1 MKFHKKFAFKT
12 TFRIL
17 LILGNMVVLSII
29 FGDDR
34 LFFNQIIL
42 STILLL
48 QILELLRFV
57 NKTNKELAK
66 FILAIKHSDFS
77 INFNQHRVGD
87 SFDILTQSF
96 EEIIEQYKK
105 AKIEKEA
112 QFQYLRTVV
121 SHVNIGI
128 ISIENDV
135 DITLMNNTAEQLLGV
150 SGIKNWKIIRE
161 KVPTFIKQ
169 AEELFPEGQ
178 RLIEFR
184 NKENLTLSVD
194 VSSVILMEKEYKLI
208 TLKDIKNEIEQKEIE
223 AWHKLIRILTHEIM
237 NSATPISSLTETMQD
252 MLDKGTTNEETINDL
267 KFSLKTIQR
276 RSDGMLDF
284 IDDYRKITRVP
295 KPVLETKDLKELVDE
310 IATLTKGELKANDI
324 ELTLQVGSHQLNID
338 SKLIEQV
345 LINLIKNAQQALAGR
360 SDGKITIRSERAENN
375 IHLNISDNGP
385 GISEKVLPEI
395 FIPFYTT
402 KKQGSGIGLSLSKQI
417 MHMHG
422 GSIKANSKVGSGT
435 DFTLT
440 FKNTT

>member
-1 MKFHKKFAFKT
+1 
-12 TFRIL
+12 
-17 LILGNMVVLSII
+17 MVVLSYI

-42 STILLL
+42 SVILIL
-48 QILELLRFV
+48 QIIELFRYV
-57 NKTNKELAK
+57 SKTNKELAK

-87 SFDILTQSF
+87 SFDILTESF
-96 EEIIEQYKK
+96 EAIIDQYKK

-121 SHVNIGI
+121 SHINVGI
-128 ISIENDV
+128 ISIENEV
-135 DITLMNNTAEQLLGV
+135 DITLMNTTAEQLLGV
-150 SGIKNWKIIRE
+150 SGIKNWAILKE
-161 KVPTFIKQ
+161 KVPIFTHQ
-169 AEELFPEGQ
+169 VEELFPEGQ

-184 NKENLTLSVD
+184 NKDYSTFSVD
-194 VSSVILMEKEYKLI
+194 VSSVILMEKNYILI

-252 MLDKGTTNEETINDL
+252 MLDKGTPSEETINDL

-276 RSDGMLDF
+276 RSDGMLSF

-295 KPVLETKDLKELVDE
+295 KPVLETKDLKDIVDE
-310 IATLTKGELKANDI
+310 IATLTKAELKANNIKLKI
-324 ELTLQVGSHQLNID
+324 EVESQPLNID
-338 SKLIEQV
+338 AKLIEQV
-345 LINLIKNAQQALAGR
+345 LINLIKNAQQALSG
-360 SDGKITIRSERAENN
+360 SKNGIITIHTKLTASHT
-375 IHLNISDNGP
+375 HLIISDNGP
-385 GISEKVLPEI
+385 GIPDKVLPEI

-422 GSIKANSKVGSGT
+422 GSIKVNSSKSSGAEFILVF
-435 DFTLT
+435 D
-440 FKNTT
+440 N

>member
-29 FGDDR
+29 FGDER

-42 STILLL
+42 SAILIL

-87 SFDILTQSF
+87 SFDLLAESF
-96 EEIIEQYKK
+96 ESIIDQYKK

-121 SHVNIGI
+121 SHINIGI
-128 ISIENDV
+128 ISIENDA
-135 DITLMNNTAEQLLGV
+135 DITLMNTTAEQLLGV
-150 SGIKNWKIIRE
+150 SGIKNWNILKE
-161 KVPTFIKQ
+161 KVPVFTQ
-169 AEELFPEGQ
+169 QVTELFPEGQ
-178 RLIEFR
+178 RLIELR
-184 NKENLTLSVD
+184 SKDHATLSVD
-194 VSSVILMEKEYKLI
+194 VSSVILLEQQYKLI

-237 NSATPISSLTETMQD
+237 NSATPISSLTETMQG
-252 MLDKGTTNEETINDL
+252 MLDKGTPNEETINDL

-276 RSDGMLDF
+276 RSDGMLGF

-295 KPVLETKDLKELVDE
+295 KPVLETKDIKELVDE
-310 IATLTKGELKANDI
+310 IVTLTKGELKANDI
-324 ELTLQVGSHQLNID
+324 ELKLQVESHQISID

-417 MHMHG
+417 MHHHG
-422 GSIKANSKVGSGT
+422 GTISVDSEPQRGT
-435 DFTLT
+435 TFTLK
-440 FKNTT
+440 FKK